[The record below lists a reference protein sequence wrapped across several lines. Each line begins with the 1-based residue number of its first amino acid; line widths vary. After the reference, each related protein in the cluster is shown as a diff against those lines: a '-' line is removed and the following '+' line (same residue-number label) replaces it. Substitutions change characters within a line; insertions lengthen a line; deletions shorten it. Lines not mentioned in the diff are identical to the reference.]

1 MSNISRNV
9 FDREVPTRNLVTIIT
24 GIITLFLSV
33 LVGFGVLTPEQS
45 TELNSQALIIIQAV
59 SGIWGAITAVILI
72 FKAKD
77 GE

>member
-1 MSNISRNV
+1 MSKISRNV
-9 FDREVPTRNLVTIIT
+9 YDREAPTKNLVTTIT
-24 GIITLFLSV
+24 GILTLLLSV

-45 TELNSQALIIIQAV
+45 TELNSQALIVIQSV
-59 SGIWGAITAVILI
+59 VGIWGAVTAIILV

>member
-1 MSNISRNV
+1 MSKLSRNV
-9 FDREVPTRNLVTIIT
+9 FDPTVKSRNLVTTIT
-24 GIITLFLSV
+24 GILTLLLSV